1 MNSVDR
7 LHILNTYGK
16 VQVIHNKMD
25 DTHEAYVLGHPLYN
39 GIGYTIEAAIDSLYD
54 HVMRYMLMELNLPL
68 V

>member
-1 MNSVDR
+1 
-7 LHILNTYGK
+7 
-16 VQVIHNKMD
+16 MD